1 MYQRQTKRIDYAT
14 QAKRYSLNADKET
27 DRIVQQ
33 TQTALESEIGHK
45 VSYSY
50 AVAYLIKRGFKTEGL
65 HRPT

>member
-1 MYQRQTKRIDYAT
+1 MYQRQTTRLDYST
-14 QAKRYSLNADKET
+14 QSRRYSLNADRET

-33 TQTALESEIGHK
+33 TQTALEAEIGHR

>member
-1 MYQRQTKRIDYAT
+1 MHRRKTTRLDYAT
-14 QAKRYSLNADKET
+14 QSKRYSLNADKTT
-27 DRIVQQ
+27 DTIVQQ